1 MFGKIL
7 HRVGPRIQKSDTNF
21 RKALEPG
28 MKLAMTILHLASTLQ
43 YNFRVSRITTTK
55 INPEVCQTI
64 AKEFKEELI
73 PCPTTEAEWR
83 PISEEF
89 LRKWNVPHACGAL
102 DGKHMAVKH
111 PPPKKWHHILQ
122 PEDSS
127 V

>member
-1 MFGKIL
+1 MFGEIL
-7 HRVGPRIQKSDTNF
+7 HRVGLRIQKSDTNF

-102 DGKHMAVKH
+102 DGKLMAVKH
-111 PPPKKWHHILQ
+111 PPKRVAPYTTTT
-122 PEDSS
+122 EDSS